1 MAGTDDVQPSRLLTL
16 PTWLI
21 GQTGVHAHQLLTEA
35 LSTAD
40 ARGYHYRLLAAL
52 EEFGPASQATLGRR
66 TDMDRSDVAEALNE
80 LAGQGLVKRSGDPVD
95 RRRNVITITRAGAT
109 RLLALDEVLAEVQDE
124 LLAPLS
130 ATQRQTLVRMLTRVL
145 EHHDGILRE
154 DSGAVMRFAIS
165 IPQYARDSHFDDVAF
180 RAHLR
185 RVEELGLFESAWAQE
200 QVIGAA
206 GSIAPLQT
214 LTFAAA
220 CTEQLRLGCAVFVLP
235 LHNPLHL
242 AKAISSLD
250 CLSHGRVE
258 VGIATGG
265 RGRPFEAFGIDP
277 DKPVARFNEALAL
290 MKACWTQREI
300 NFDGRL
306 WKLHGA
312 SMEPKPVQKP
322 YPPVWFGGSVPA
334 GMRRAVRHGD
344 GFMGAGSQTPAQF
357 AEQVKVVR
365 EELSAQGRDPGTF
378 RIGKRVYV
386 HVDDDAAHGRRR
398 LEDALT
404 EHYGRGGWSEH
415 IFAGPPET
423 CAAGIRAVAD
433 AGAELILLNPL
444 VDDAE
449 QLERLAG
456 EVIPAL
462 S

>member
-1 MAGTDDVQPSRLLTL
+1 
-16 PTWLI
+16 
-21 GQTGVHAHQLLTEA
+21 
-35 LSTAD
+35 
-40 ARGYHYRLLAAL
+40 
-52 EEFGPASQATLGRR
+52 
-66 TDMDRSDVAEALNE
+66 
-80 LAGQGLVKRSGDPVD
+80 
-95 RRRNVITITRAGAT
+95 
-109 RLLALDEVLAEVQDE
+109 
-124 LLAPLS
+124 
-130 ATQRQTLVRMLTRVL
+130 
-145 EHHDGILRE
+145 
-154 DSGAVMRFAIS
+154 MRFAIS
-165 IPQYARDSHFDDVAF
+165 IPQYARDSRFDGATF
-180 RAHLR
+180 RGFLR
-185 RVEELGLFESAWAQE
+185 RVEELGVFESAWTQE
-200 QVIGAA
+200 QVLGAA
-206 GSIAPLQT
+206 GSLAPLQT

-250 CLSHGRVE
+250 CLSEGRLE

-265 RGRPFEAFGIDP
+265 KGRPFEAFGVDA
-277 DKPVARFNEALAL
+277 DRPVARFNEALAL
-290 MKACWTQREI
+290 MKACWTEREI
-300 NFDGRL
+300 NFEGRF
-306 WKLHGA
+306 WKLEGA

-322 YPPVWFGGSVPA
+322 YPPVWFGGSAPA

-365 EELSAQGRDPGTF
+365 EELATHGREADTF

-386 HVDDDAAHGRRR
+386 HVDDDVARGRQR

-404 EHYGRGGWSEH
+404 QHYGRGGWSEH
-415 IFAGPPET
+415 ILAGPAEA

-433 AGAELILLNPL
+433 AGAQLILLNPL
-444 VDDAE
+444 VDDAQ